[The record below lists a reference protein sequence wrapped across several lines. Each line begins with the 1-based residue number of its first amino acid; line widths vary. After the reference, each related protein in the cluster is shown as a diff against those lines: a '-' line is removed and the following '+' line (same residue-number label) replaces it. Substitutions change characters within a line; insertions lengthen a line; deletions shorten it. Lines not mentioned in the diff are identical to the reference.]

1 MNLTE
6 KLSGLANIGRD
17 LAQQQRDALITDT
30 EQKLQTIA
38 DKLATRIE
46 RALMIAAG
54 IIGGGL
60 LLLSSVMI
68 FR

>member
-6 KLSGLANIGRD
+6 KLSGLADIGRD
-17 LAQQQRDALITDT
+17 LAQQQRDALITET
-30 EQKLQTIA
+30 EQKLETIA
-38 DKLATRIE
+38 YKLATRIE
-46 RALMIAAG
+46 RALIIAAG

-60 LLLSSVMI
+60 LLLSSVLI